1 MVFTQISRVVITT
14 FRFPVLEIEVAAH
27 SALQAH
33 AERVAIA
40 RERPAHL
47 PVPTTE
53 DPEEPVDMMDAV
65 FVAGD
70 PIVDTNQPPPQKP
83 LRQSNV
89 MNHAGR
95 QPASPL
101 LCA

>member
-1 MVFTQISRVVITT
+1 MFTHISRVVITT

-53 DPEEPVDMMDAV
+53 DP
-65 FVAGD
+65 
-70 PIVDTNQPPPQKP
+70 
-83 LRQSNV
+83 
-89 MNHAGR
+89 
-95 QPASPL
+95 
-101 LCA
+101 